1 MAWLR
6 SGFDSPWVHHSS
18 FAKGELRM
26 AQPGEAEECPPKPR
40 RRTGNNKKAMY
51 YVYIIQS
58 IDSPKQFYTGFSE
71 NINERLDG
79 HNHGKSVHTN
89 KFKPW
94 KMVYYCAL
102 DDKQKALDF
111 EKYLKT
117 ASGIAF
123 RNKRLI

>member
-1 MAWLR
+1 M
-6 SGFDSPWVHHSS
+6 F
-18 FAKGELRM
+18 
-26 AQPGEAEECPPKPR
+26 
-40 RRTGNNKKAMY
+40 

-58 IDSPKQFYTGFSE
+58 INSPNQFYIGFSE
-71 NINERLDG
+71 NIKNRLIE
-79 HNHGKSVHTN
+79 HNNGKSTHTN

-94 KMVYYCAL
+94 KLIYYCAFEN
-102 DDKQKALDF
+102 KIRALDF